1 MRKFCFLEGID
12 NNELVLVSQGNEIRV
27 PATESQV
34 NLFSNLLDQGEP
46 VLLKVDTETLE
57 LIDFDENEFRG
68 ELENPALLGA
78 TDELEEEE
86 E

>member
-1 MRKFCFLEGID
+1 MRKLCFLERID
-12 NNELVLVSQGNEIRV
+12 NNELVLVSQGKEIRV
-27 PATESQV
+27 PATESQI
-34 NLFSNLLDQGEP
+34 NLFSNVLDQGETI
-46 VLLKVDTETLE
+46 LLKVDTETLE

-86 E
+86 